1 MSTPPLTPASPAQD
15 PAPGQSSTA
24 PQDAQTQPAPSAQ
37 ASVPTGPQ
45 TDFDSGEE
53 YGTARKNL
61 PPVWIVAIC
70 VAIIVIGVG
79 IYAAT
84 HRAHPLSTGSI
95 DDVVA
100 AEMPDQKSVMVA
112 INVTLHNNEL
122 KPAWI
127 KSISVSTDVGGTK
140 QSDDAAPAVDAQQ
153 YLSSLPAL
161 KAHALQILTTETRI
175 NPGEQIAGTIVV
187 SFPVTADAFAGRKSL
202 TVTVTPYD
210 EVPVVLTK

>member
-1 MSTPPLTPASPAQD
+1 MSNPPLTPASPAQD
-15 PAPGQSSTA
+15 PSSGQNSAA

-37 ASVPTGPQ
+37 APAPAGPQ
-45 TDFDSGEE
+45 TDFDIGEE

-100 AEMPDQKSVMVA
+100 AAMPDQKSVMVA

-127 KSISVSTDVGGTK
+127 KSISVTTDVGGTK

-153 YLSSLPAL
+153 YLASLPAL
-161 KAHALQILTTETRI
+161 KAHALQILTAETRI